1 MGASGHDLR
10 LDEVGYGMT
19 KQQYAGYRY
28 IGLKPYIF
36 VIKGEVH
43 TLNTG
48 DCLEILPEKLKTQR
62 FKKLLQVIYK

>member
-1 MGASGHDLR
+1 
-10 LDEVGYGMT
+10 MT